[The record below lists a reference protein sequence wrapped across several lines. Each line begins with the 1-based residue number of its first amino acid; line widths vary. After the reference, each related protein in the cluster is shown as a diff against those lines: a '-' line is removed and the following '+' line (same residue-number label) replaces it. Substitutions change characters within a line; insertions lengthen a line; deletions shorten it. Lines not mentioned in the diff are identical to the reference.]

1 MTQKDILMANL
12 GLTAEEADAVLADD
26 KRIDRGEKLF
36 ELSDELKA
44 GAKKARQAE
53 RKAPTAPIKRERKE
67 DTDKR
72 RLIDFLVSAL
82 GNEVN
87 VSLTECDSIGVECDV
102 INPEREF
109 TFIYNG
115 RKFKVVLSCPRS

>member
-12 GLTAEEADAVLADD
+12 GLTEEEAEAVLADD

-72 RLIDFLVSAL
+72 RLIDFLMSAL
-82 GNEVN
+82 ENEVN

-109 TFIYNG
+109 TFNYNG

>member
-1 MTQKDILMANL
+1 MTQKDILMTNL
-12 GLTAEEADAVLADD
+12 GLTEEEADAVLADD

-109 TFIYNG
+109 TFNYNG